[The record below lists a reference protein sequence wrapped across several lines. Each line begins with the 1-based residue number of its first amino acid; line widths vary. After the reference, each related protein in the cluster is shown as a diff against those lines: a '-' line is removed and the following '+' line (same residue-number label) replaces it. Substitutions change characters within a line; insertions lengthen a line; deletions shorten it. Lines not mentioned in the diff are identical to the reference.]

1 MGLISV
7 AQLTRSGIHP
17 NGESDRMDLDKE
29 IVSDITVFGKYA
41 RYMPNLERR
50 ETWAE
55 IVHRNKDMHVRK
67 FQHLYD
73 NNEDFRNTMDDAFQA
88 VEDKAILPSMRSM
101 QFGGVAIEKSH
112 SRMYNCAFLP
122 IDSFTAF
129 SEAMFLLLGGTGVG
143 YSVQKANVSK
153 LPTKLPDKGNEA
165 KVIIV
170 DDSKEG
176 WADAVRDCVKSIME
190 GEKISFDYSEIRPK
204 GAPLVTSG
212 GKAPG
217 PEPLIE
223 CIDKITNLLENNVE
237 VGERMTP
244 LNAHDIMCHLASA
257 VLSGG
262 IRRSA
267 MISLFDKDDDE
278 MIQCK
283 SGNWYETHPD
293 RATANNSVVFDRA
306 TTTKKEFEEIW
317 SKTEAQRYGEP
328 GFYFTNDVT
337 WGTNPCCEIALRP
350 FQFCNLTEINA
361 SESTD
366 EWPMQ
371 RRVELATF
379 LGTLQAS
386 YTDFDYLRPIW
397 KTTTEKDALLGV
409 SMTGVASGEILE
421 HDLNSYTEVVKS
433 LNKKWANLIGIN
445 PAARTT
451 CVKPAGTSSLVL
463 GTSSGVHAWHNDYY
477 IRRQRINKDESLYQY
492 LKVMHPELVQE
503 CTQQSEIEKGLALIS
518 TPVRAPKGAI
528 VRTETALDFL
538 ERVRRFSTDWVRPG
552 HIDGVNT
559 HNVSATVSIRDNEWN
574 TVGAWLWDN
583 RNVYNGISVL
593 NYDLG
598 GYEELLPPHSDCS
611 EAEYTRLLSKLVEV
625 DLTNVVETE
634 DLTDLQGEIAC
645 AGGMCEVDPL
655 AHSTI
660 ELEL

>member
-1 MGLISV
+1 MRLPLSG
-7 AQLTRSGIHP
+7 RS
-17 NGESDRMDLDKE
+17 DTMQLDKE
-29 IVSDITVFGKYA
+29 IVSDITIFGKYA
-41 RYMPNLERR
+41 RYNAELNRR
-50 ETWAE
+50 ENWAE
-55 IVHRNKDMHVRK
+55 IVQRNKDMHIRK

-73 NNEDFRNTMDDAFQA
+73 NNSDFKNTLDDAIRA
-88 VEDKAILPSMRSM
+88 IHDKAILPSMRSM
-101 QFGGVAIEKSH
+101 QFGGVAIETSH
-112 SRMYNCAFLP
+112 NRMYNCAFLP
-122 IDSFTAF
+122 VDSFLSF

-153 LPTKLPDKGNEA
+153 LHPKLA
-165 KVIIV
+165 KTGEEPIVVIV

-176 WADAVRDCVKSIME
+176 WADAIRDCVMFTMSGKDV
-190 GEKISFDYSEIRPK
+190 SFDYSEIRPK
-204 GAPLVTSG
+204 GSPLKTSG

-223 CIDKITNLLENNVE
+223 CIDKITNLLENDLQ
-237 VGERMTP
+237 VGEKLTP
-244 LNAHDIMCHLASA
+244 LNAHDIMCYLASA

-267 MISLFDKDDDE
+267 MISLFDKDDEE

-306 TTTKKEFEEIW
+306 TTTKKEFEDIW
-317 SKTEAQRYGEP
+317 AKTEEQRYGEP
-328 GFYFTNDVT
+328 GFYFTNDVS

-350 FQFCNLTEINA
+350 YQFCNLTEVNV
-361 SESTD
+361 SESTE
-366 EWPMQ
+366 EWPIQ
-371 RRVELATF
+371 RRIELATF

-409 SMTGVASGEILE
+409 SMTGVASGEILS
-421 HDLNSYTEVVKS
+421 HDLEKYSQTVKD
-433 LNKKWANLIGIN
+433 LNNKWAKIIGIN
-445 PAARTT
+445 SAARTT

-463 GTSSGVHAWHNDYY
+463 GTSSGIHAWHNDHY
-477 IRRQRINKDESLYQY
+477 IRRQRISKDETLYQY

-503 CTQQSEIEKGLALIS
+503 CTQQSEVEKGLALIC
-518 TPVRAPKGAI
+518 TPVKAPEGAI
-528 VRTETALDFL
+528 IRTETALNFL
-538 ERVRRFSTDWVRPG
+538 ERVKKFSTEWVRPG
-552 HIDGVNT
+552 HIDGINT
-559 HNVSATVSIRDNEWN
+559 HNVSATVSIRDNEWDR
-574 TVGAWLWDN
+574 VGTWLWNN
-583 RNVYNGISVL
+583 RNIYNGISVL

-611 EAEYTRLLSKLVEV
+611 KEEYENLLSKLIEL
-625 DLTNVVETE
+625 DLNNVVEIE

-655 AHSTI
+655 AVQPLN
-660 ELEL
+660 LEI

>member
-1 MGLISV
+1 MGM
-7 AQLTRSGIHP
+7 HP
-17 NGESDRMDLDKE
+17 NGESDTMQLDKE
-29 IVSDITVFGKYA
+29 IVSNITVFGKYA
-41 RYMPNLERR
+41 RYMPELSRR
-50 ETWAE
+50 ETWTE
-55 IVHRNKDMHVRK
+55 IVQRNKDMHVRK
-67 FQHLYD
+67 FQDLYD
-73 NNEDFRNTMDDAFQA
+73 NNGDFRNMMDDAFQA

-101 QFGGVAIEKSH
+101 QFGGLAIETSH

-153 LPTKLPDKGNEA
+153 LPSKLPDKGNEV
-165 KVIIV
+165 KVIVV

-190 GEKISFDYSEIRPK
+190 GERVSFDYSEIRPK

-217 PEPLIE
+217 PEPLME
-223 CIDKITNLLENNVE
+223 CIDKITTLLENDVK
-237 VGERMTP
+237 VGEGMTP

-283 SGNWYETHPD
+283 SGTWYETHPD
-293 RATANNSVVFDRA
+293 RATANNSVVFDRT
-306 TTTKKEFEEIW
+306 TTTKEEFEEIW
-317 SKTEAQRYGEP
+317 AKTEAQRYGEP
-328 GFYFTNDVT
+328 GFYSTNDVT

-361 SESTD
+361 SESTAK
-366 EWPMQ
+366 WPML

-397 KTTTEKDALLGV
+397 RTTTEKDALLGV
-409 SMTGVASGEILE
+409 SMTGVASGEILK
-421 HDLNSYTEVVKS
+421 HDLNAYADVVKS
-433 LNKKWANLIGIN
+433 LNEKWAEVIGIN

-463 GTSSGVHAWHNDYY
+463 GTSSGVHAWHNDHY
-477 IRRQRINKDESLYQY
+477 IRRQRINKDDALYQY

-518 TPVRAPKGAI
+518 TPVKAPEGAI

-538 ERVRRFSTDWVRPG
+538 ERVRRFSTDWVKSG
-552 HIDGVNT
+552 HKDGANT
-559 HNVSATVSIRDNEWN
+559 HNVSATVSIRDNEWD
-574 TVGAWLWDN
+574 TVGAWLWEN

-611 EAEYTRLLSKLVEV
+611 EAEYTELLSKLVEV

-655 AHSTI
+655 APKAI
-660 ELEL
+660 ELDL